1 MPESLRNGTLTRDE
15 LAVCAGHI
23 CNFAMKTPAF
33 LRMRSGEKP
42 LNERAVSAEGMEVFW
57 SVEKPVPSAEYSV
70 SGPTGLCVAEL
81 VLEGKN
87 TGDLMAQRTLSMR
100 IDGAN
105 AFSVTVS
112 PSEGRQTVLRGF
124 TMISGVRK
132 MSFSYSGE
140 EIDLVSVR
148 MLADGKSNGGN

>member
-1 MPESLRNGTLTRDE
+1 MPLKSSGSLL
-15 LAVCAGHI
+15 
-23 CNFAMKTPAF
+23 
-33 LRMRSGEKP
+33 SGSQ
-42 LNERAVSAEGMEVFW
+42 RT
-57 SVEKPVPSAEYSV
+57 SVKGDSSRRHSAEYSV